1 MQEDFIIEFVTWSA
15 TLLAA
20 IPFFIFCILFF
31 VGTKLSKTSGWL
43 AVIGAS
49 ISFLLAVIVFFY
61 TWPDKVY
68 TQSIHWFTVGEYTF
82 TLKLLLDKL
91 SAAMLV
97 LVSFISLL
105 VQIYSTEYMKGD
117 KRYSWYFAYLG
128 LFTFSMFCIVLSGNL
143 LLLYIG
149 WELVG
154 LSSYLLI
161 GFWREK
167 TEAALAS
174 RNAFIINRIGDTGF
188 LLGIILV
195 FAQFNTLDLATL
207 TSGNLP
213 VDNSFWLTVAGIG
226 LFCGCIAKSAQFPLQ
241 IWLPGAMAG
250 PTPVSALIHA
260 ATMVAAGVFL
270 LARVFPL
277 LNTDVLTVIAITGA
291 ITAFMGAVAALFQ
304 TDIKRLLAF
313 STISQLGY
321 MVMGMGVGAYGPALF
336 HLFTHAF
343 FKACL
348 FLSAGAVIH
357 ALHKV
362 EHQVHA
368 HFDTQDIRLMG
379 GLRKTMPFTFI
390 CYLVSGLSLAGLPL
404 FSGFLSKDA
413 ILTGALSW
421 AETKG
426 NFGWYLIPDL
436 GFISA
441 LLTAIYVGRQL
452 ILVFGGEFRLPHL
465 LPQLATSHI
474 GVKDVPFAMQ
484 LPIGILAIL
493 SVFFFFSLNPVD
505 AAYGWFL
512 TTISVQTAQ
521 AADHSWHTFTVITSG
536 LLAITGLALAYVVT
550 GNTRIPRPAFLKN
563 LSLHNWYLED
573 IYRILFVRTG
583 QLFSK
588 VTNGIDKKLLD
599 TIIDYASI
607 SMVVLAHIVAWI
619 DRNLVDGL
627 VNFAAYLAGRI
638 GALTRSVQ
646 GGRVQFYFLYTLF
659 GLLILV
665 VWIIL

>member
-117 KRYSWYFAYLG
+117 KRYSRYFAYLG

-321 MVMGMGVGAYGPALF
+321 MVMGMGVGAYGSALF

-362 EHQVHA
+362 EHQLHT
-368 HFDTQDIRLMG
+368 HFDAQDMRLMG

-426 NFGWYLIPDL
+426 NFLWYLIPDL

-465 LPQLATSHI
+465 LPQLATSQI
-474 GVKDVPFAMQ
+474 AVKDVPFAMQ

-512 TTISVQTAQ
+512 TTISVKTAQ

-607 SMVVLAHIVAWI
+607 SMVVLAHIFAWI

-646 GGRVQFYFLYTLF
+646 GGRVQSYFLYTLF

>member
-1 MQEDFIIEFVTWSA
+1 MQEDSTIGYIILFSF
-15 TLLAA
+15 LLAT
-20 IPFFIFCILFF
+20 IPFFVFIVLFF
-31 VGTKLSKTSGWL
+31 FGNRLKQTSAWVAIGGTSL
-43 AVIGAS
+43 
-49 ISFLLAVIVFFY
+49 SFLLAVAVLLN
-61 TWPDKVY
+61 TWPDHVY
-68 TQSIHWFTVGEYTF
+68 TWSVNWFTVGDYTF
-82 TLKLLLDKL
+82 TIQLLIDKL

-117 KRYSWYFAYLG
+117 KQYSRYFAYLG

-167 TEAALAS
+167 TDAALAS
-174 RNAFIINRIGDTGF
+174 RNAFLINRIGDTGF
-188 LLGIILV
+188 LLGIIIL

-207 TSGNLP
+207 TSGTIP
-213 VDNSFWLTVAGIG
+213 VDSSLWMTAAGIG
-226 LFCGCIAKSAQFPLQ
+226 LFCGCIGKSAQFPLQ

-277 LNTDVLTVIAITGA
+277 LNPDVLTVIAITGA

-362 EHQVHA
+362 EHELHL
-368 HFDTQDIRLMG
+368 HFDTQDMRLMG
-379 GLRKTMPFTFI
+379 GLRRKMPFTFI
-390 CYLVSGLSLAGLPL
+390 CYLVAGLSLAGLPF

-421 AETKG
+421 AESK
-426 NFGWYLIPDL
+426 NHFLWYIIPDI

-452 ILVFGGEFRLPHL
+452 LLVFDGEFRLPKV
-465 LPQLATSHI
+465 LPQLHTSNNL
-474 GVKDVPFAMQ
+474 VKEVPFAMK
-484 LPIGILAIL
+484 LPLGILAL
-493 SVFFFFSLNPVD
+493 ASVFIFFSLNPLD
-505 AAYGWFL
+505 GAHGWFL
-512 TTISVQTAQ
+512 ANMQNPSPQSINN
-521 AADHSWHTFTVITSG
+521 SWHLFTGITSG
-536 LLAITGLALAYVVT
+536 LLSIAGLLLAYVAI
-550 GNTRIPRPAFLKN
+550 GNKRIPRSVLIRKI
-563 LSLHNWYLED
+563 SLHNWYMED
-573 IYRILFVRTG
+573 IYRLVFVRP
-583 QLFSK
+583 
-588 VTNGIDKKLLD
+588 GIRFTTFTDWLDKKILD
-599 TIIDYASI
+599 QFIDYVSRGT
-607 SMVVLAHIVAWI
+607 VVFAHIVAWA
-619 DRNLVDGL
+619 DRTLVDGT
-627 VNFAAYLAGRI
+627 VNFTAYIAGRI
-638 GALTRSVQ
+638 GTITRSAQ
-646 GGRVQFYFLYTLF
+646 GGQVQYYFLYALF

>member
-1 MQEDFIIEFVTWSA
+1 MQEDSNLEFVILSA

-20 IPFFIFCILFF
+20 IPFLIFCILFF
-31 VGTKLSKTSGWL
+31 VGKYLKQLSGWL
-43 AVIGAS
+43 AVGGTS
-49 ISFLLAVIVFFY
+49 ISFLLAIAVFIY

-68 TQSIHWFTVGEYTF
+68 TQSINWFTVGDYTF
-82 TLKLLLDKL
+82 KIKLLLDKL
-91 SAAMLV
+91 AAAMLV

-117 KRYSWYFAYLG
+117 KRYRRYFAYLG

-154 LSSYLLI
+154 VSSFLLI

-174 RNAFIINRIGDTGF
+174 RNAFLINRIGDTGF
-188 LLGIILV
+188 LLGILIL
-195 FAQFNTLDLATL
+195 FAQFNTLDLVTL
-207 TSGNLP
+207 TSGNIP
-213 VDNSFWLTVAGIG
+213 VENSFWLTVAGIG

-277 LNTDVLTVIAITGA
+277 LNANVLTIIATTGA

-357 ALHKV
+357 AMHKV
-362 EHQVHA
+362 EHQLHA
-368 HFDTQDIRLMG
+368 SFDTQDMRLMG

-413 ILTGALSW
+413 ILTEALSW

-426 NFGWYLIPDL
+426 NFLWYLIPDL

-452 ILVFGGEFRLPHL
+452 ILVFGGEFRLPNL
-465 LPQLATSHI
+465 IPQLSTSNVL
-474 GVKDVPFAMQ
+474 VKDVPMAMK

-493 SVFFFFSLNPVD
+493 SVFIFFSLNPID
-505 AAYGWFL
+505 AAHGWFL
-512 TTISVQTAQ
+512 ANISLQTRQ
-521 AADHSWHTFTVITSG
+521 AADHSWHTFTVITST
-536 LLAITGLALAYVVT
+536 LVAITGLALAYVAT
-550 GNTRIPRPAFLKN
+550 GNTRIPRPFFLKN
-563 LSLHNWYLED
+563 VSLHNWYLED
-573 IYRILFVRTG
+573 IYRALFVRTG
-583 QLFSK
+583 LLFSK
-588 VTNGIDKKLLD
+588 ITNGIDKKLLD
-599 TIIDYASI
+599 TIIDYASVC
-607 SMVVLAHIVAWI
+607 MVVLAHIVAWI
-619 DRNLVDGL
+619 DRNIVDGI
-627 VNFAAYLAGRI
+627 VNFVAYIAGRI
-638 GALTRSVQ
+638 GAVTRSIQ
-646 GGRVQFYFLYTLF
+646 GGQVQSYFLYTLF

>member
-1 MQEDFIIEFVTWSA
+1 MQEDSTIGYIILSSF
-15 TLLAA
+15 LLAI
-20 IPFFIFCILFF
+20 IPFFVFIVLFF
-31 VGTKLSKTSGWL
+31 FGNRLKQISAWVAVGGTGL
-43 AVIGAS
+43 
-49 ISFLLAVIVFFY
+49 SFLLAVTVLLN
-61 TWPDKVY
+61 TWPDDVY
-68 TQSIHWFTVGEYTF
+68 SWSVNWFTVGNYTF
-82 TLKLLLDKL
+82 TIQLLIDKL

-97 LVSFISLL
+97 VVSFISLL

-117 KRYSWYFAYLG
+117 KQYSRYFAYLG

-161 GFWREK
+161 GFWRER
-167 TEAALAS
+167 TDAALAS
-174 RNAFIINRIGDTGF
+174 RNAFVINRIGDTGF
-188 LLGIILV
+188 LLGIIIL
-195 FAQFNTLDLATL
+195 FTQFNTLDLSTL
-207 TSGNLP
+207 TSGSIS
-213 VDNSFWLTVAGIG
+213 VDSSFWMTVAGIG

-277 LNTDVLTVIAITGA
+277 LNSDVLTIIAITGA

-357 ALHKV
+357 ALHTV
-362 EHQVHA
+362 EHELHL
-368 HFDTQDIRLMG
+368 HFDTQDMRLMG
-379 GLRKTMPFTFI
+379 GLRRKMPFTFI
-390 CYLVSGLSLAGLPL
+390 CYLVAGLSLAGLPF

-421 AETKG
+421 AESK
-426 NFGWYLIPDL
+426 NHFLWYIIPDI

-441 LLTAIYVGRQL
+441 LLTAMYVGRQL
-452 ILVFGGEFRLPHL
+452 LLIFDGEFR
-465 LPQLATSHI
+465 QL
-474 GVKDVPFAMQ
+474 
-484 LPIGILAIL
+484 
-493 SVFFFFSLNPVD
+493 
-505 AAYGWFL
+505 
-512 TTISVQTAQ
+512 
-521 AADHSWHTFTVITSG
+521 
-536 LLAITGLALAYVVT
+536 YV
-550 GNTRIPRPAFLKN
+550 RIPQYP
-563 LSLHNWYLED
+563 Y
-573 IYRILFVRTG
+573 
-583 QLFSK
+583 
-588 VTNGIDKKLLD
+588 LLD
-599 TIIDYASI
+599 
-607 SMVVLAHIVAWI
+607 
-619 DRNLVDGL
+619 
-627 VNFAAYLAGRI
+627 
-638 GALTRSVQ
+638 Q
-646 GGRVQFYFLYTLF
+646 
-659 GLLILV
+659 
-665 VWIIL
+665 